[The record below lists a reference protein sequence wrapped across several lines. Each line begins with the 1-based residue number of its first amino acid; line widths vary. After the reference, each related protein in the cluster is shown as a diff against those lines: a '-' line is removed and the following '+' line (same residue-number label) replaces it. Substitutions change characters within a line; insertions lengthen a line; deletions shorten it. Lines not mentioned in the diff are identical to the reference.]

1 MAKYTLELRE
11 LFTPIK
17 INPPFFTRE
26 EVEGW
31 FAEYKLEDYLTNEQI
46 EVINTKGVWTKEKL
60 AHKIVN
66 HYFMREIGF
75 ETIQMFKQHVEFYM
89 EELMEEYL
97 PLIYS
102 ASIEYDPLINV
113 NFHEYFTRKA
123 TNEENV
129 DNTGRSSSNSN
140 NNSSSLGVNSDTPQ
154 GQINKQ
160 TILGGQYA
168 SSTSAT
174 ENESTISD
182 TTNTTSNSKSD
193 SETNED
199 YDRYQ
204 IGNSGVSATSQRL
217 VLQYRDTIRALD
229 REIIKKLNILFMGLY

>member
-17 INPPFFTRE
+17 INPPLFTRTE
-26 EVEGW
+26 IENW
-31 FAEYKLEDYLTNEQI
+31 FSNYNLSDYLTEEQI
-46 EVINTKGVWTKEKL
+46 GVINEKGVWTKEKL

-75 ETIQMFKQHVEFYM
+75 ETIQLFKQHVEFFM

-102 ASIEYDPLINV
+102 ASITYDPLINV
-113 NFHEYFTRKA
+113 NFHEYFTRQA
-123 TNEENV
+123 TNEQNV
-129 DNTGRSSSNSN
+129 DNTGQSISSSS

-160 TILGGQYA
+160 TILSGEYA

-174 ENESTISD
+174 ENTSSISD
-182 TTNTTSNSKSD
+182 TTNTTSNSDST

-204 IGNSGVSATSQRL
+204 VGNSGVSAISQKL